1 MARKKQNK
9 IAGHRRAVKTGL
21 PPGTAVFTGQ
31 RFMDH
36 IRATEFQ
43 YNTDECVERE
53 NTHLQGLQKLDDAE
67 NKVSWLNIEGL
78 HEAEAIEVTGV
89 KWGLHKLTIEDILNT
104 SQRPKLEEFDNYL
117 YVVLRMLHWNE
128 ESNRLEDEQV
138 SFVLLQGRL
147 ITFQERTGDVFDHV
161 RKRLREGKGLLRGR
175 GADYLLYALI
185 DSVIDYYFLVL
196 EKLGVR
202 MEEIEDAVLERPESG
217 VLAELHRI
225 RRDMLHLRRSVYPLR
240 DVMNRFERAE
250 EPHVHESTRVYI
262 RDLYDHTI
270 QVIETVEVFRDMASG
285 MLDLYM
291 NSLSNRLNTV
301 MKTLTVIATIFI
313 PLTFIVGIYGMNFEN
328 MPELAWEWGYFGIL
342 AIMTLLA
349 LGMLLYFR
357 VKKWF

>member
-1 MARKKQNK
+1 MARKKHQK
-9 IAGHRRAVKTGL
+9 TATHRRAVKTGL
-21 PPGTAVFTGQ
+21 PPGTAVFTG
-31 RFMDH
+31 RRYMEH
-36 IRATEFQ
+36 IRLSDFQ
-43 YNTDECVERE
+43 YNSDDCLERE
-53 NTHLQGLQKLDDAE
+53 NIHLQDVLETDRSPH
-67 NKVSWLNIEGL
+67 NISWLNIEGL
-78 HEAEAIEVTGV
+78 HEVETIETMGAQ
-89 KWGLHKLTIEDILNT
+89 WGMHKLTVEDVLNT

-117 YVVLRMLHWNE
+117 YVVLRMLHWDE
-128 ESNRLEDEQV
+128 ENKRLEDEQV

-196 EKLGVR
+196 EKLGMR
-202 MEEIEDAVLERPESG
+202 MEEIEDLVLEQPESG

-250 EPHVHESTRVYI
+250 EPHVQESTRVYI

-313 PLTFIVGIYGMNFEN
+313 PLTFIVGIYGMNFEH